1 MLINLVSVIG
11 VAIRPL
17 IFIIYLMQETA
28 LSLAL
33 TQVA

>member
-1 MLINLVSVIG
+1 MLINLVSVTG

-28 LSLAL
+28 LLL
-33 TQVA
+33 DLMQVA